1 MNLSVHKDKKTG
13 KWYYTGKYKDLS
25 GERHDYKKRG
35 FRTQKEAKAAED
47 AFLLKIKGGYG
58 RIKMKDL
65 VVLYHEEMSAQI
77 KYSTLY
83 QYRVLEDKHILPI
96 FGNKYIDTIKTI
108 DITKWNKERGIS
120 GNNGK
125 PYSQEYINNMYLHMS
140 GLLTFAVNHR
150 FINENPCK
158 YARPYK
164 DPNQVKKPIS
174 DSEINFWEVDEY
186 KKFISTVED
195 EDRKDRYETL
205 FYTGLRIGELCALQW
220 KHIDFDNRK
229 LSVKGTF
236 SPAAKKVTAPKTI
249 VSDRTIDIP
258 KRLLERLKLR
268 YERCRRLDGF
278 NMNYYV
284 FGDIRP
290 RTRSPIGRMF
300 NIDIEHAKV
309 KKITLHGLR
318 HSHASYLLSNP
329 TISEAVVAERMG
341 HSIEMLRSTYA
352 HIYDKRRNALVD
364 FLDEL

>member
-1 MNLSVHKDKKTG
+1 MSVHKDKKTG

-35 FRTQKEAKAAED
+35 FRTQREAKAAED

-58 RIKMKDL
+58 RIRMKDL
-65 VVLYHEEMSAQI
+65 VVLYHEEMSSVI
-77 KYSTLY
+77 KESTLNMY
-83 QYRVLEDKHILPI
+83 SMFERKHILPV
-96 FGNKYIDTIKTI
+96 FGNKYIDTIKTT
-108 DITKWNKERGIS
+108 DITKWNKERGLT

-125 PYSQEYINNMYLHMS
+125 PYSQEYTNNMYLHMS
-140 GLLTFAVNHR
+140 GLLTFAVNHK
-150 FINENPCK
+150 FINDNPCK

-164 DPNQVKKPIS
+164 DPNQVKPTQG
-174 DSEINFWEVDEY
+174 SEINFWEVDEY

-220 KHIDFDNRK
+220 KHIDFNNRK

-236 SPAAKKVTAPKTI
+236 SRATKLVTAPKTAI
-249 VSDRTIDIP
+249 SDRTIDIP
-258 KRLLERLKLR
+258 KYLYERLKMR

-278 NMNYYV
+278 NMNYFV

-290 RTRSPIGRMF
+290 RTPTPMGRYF
-300 NIDIEHAKV
+300 DIDIEKAGV
-309 KKITLHGLR
+309 KRITLHGLR

-329 TISEAVVAERMG
+329 LISEAVVAERMG

-352 HIYDKRRNALVD
+352 HIYDKRRTALVD